1 MPLLTSHDQRRF
13 NLTTYSVLSLFF
25 LLTSIGVFM
34 TPPAQASGFKS
45 PSECLA
51 YEGDAHL
58 NCLYAYIELQKD
70 KLTKFEDELSQV
82 KSTTQ
87 SLQNQVTRQATVT
100 EELRRG
106 LERREQDY
114 RYAPRY
120 NLVPSLGLSFN
131 FGRSHH
137 RHRNFG
143 YRRFSPRFFSPCFGS
158 YYGPY
163 GGCW

>member
-1 MPLLTSHDQRRF
+1 MRLDKSCEQQHVTFLHS
-13 NLTTYSVLSLFF
+13 SVLSLLLF
-25 LLTSIGVFM
+25 LTSILVFM
-34 TPPAQASGFKS
+34 SPPAQASGFKS
-45 PSECLA
+45 PQECLA
-51 YEGDAHL
+51 YDGDAHL
-58 NCLYAYIELQKD
+58 NCLYAFIELQKD
-70 KLTKFEDELSQV
+70 KLTKFEDELGQV

-106 LERREQDY
+106 LERREQEY

-120 NLVPSLGLSFN
+120 NLVPSLGFSFN

-143 YRRFSPRFFSPCFGS
+143 YRRYSPRFFSPCFGS
-158 YYGPY
+158 YNGPY